1 MADFI
6 YHVVVST
13 KNDGISKDAGPVD
26 LRLMIQNVIED
37 SVMKL
42 SWVTDMLVSDGGE
55 ES

>member
-1 MADFI
+1 MDFI

-13 KNDGISKDAGPVD
+13 KNDGLSTDAGPD
-26 LRLMIQNVIED
+26 ALRVMIQNQIED

-42 SWVTDMLVSDGGE
+42 KWVTDMLVSEGGE